1 MKKIILSMAM
11 LIVACSA
18 FAQDADHL
26 MKQYR
31 KVKGAEYEN
40 MTKAFKKKAKKMQY
54 IDPKEFA
61 VAQTL
66 EKVEILQ
73 VNLNERQREA
83 LTENI
88 KNIDGYENLY
98 EKKSNVTDMF
108 SDTWTLFPLVQYY
121 GIEESGTFKDVII
134 RIDTSKD
141 NQCITIIIHIV
152 GEMSAE
158 EVMQA
163 VELKEEKNIT
173 ISSE

>member
-1 MKKIILSMAM
+1 MKKIILSLAM

-18 FAQDADHL
+18 LAQDADHL

-40 MTKAFKKKAKKMQY
+40 MTKAIKKKAKKMQY

-108 SDTWTLFPLVQYY
+108 SDTWTLFSLVQYY

-141 NQCITIIIHIV
+141 NKCITIIIHIV

>member
-1 MKKIILSMAM
+1 MEPEG
-11 LIVACSA
+11 V
-18 FAQDADHL
+18 
-26 MKQYR
+26 
-31 KVKGAEYEN
+31 
-40 MTKAFKKKAKKMQY
+40 
-54 IDPKEFA
+54 P
-61 VAQTL
+61 
-66 EKVEILQ
+66 
-73 VNLNERQREA
+73 RQREA

-141 NQCITIIIHIV
+141 NKCITIIIHIV